1 LIDLVKLI
9 FTIKKGGMGHGS
21 ENEGGKGKSKN
32 TKDTYHNKKI
42 FFDNTTPL

>member
-9 FTIKKGGMGHGS
+9 FTIKKGGLRHGS

-32 TKDTYHNKKI
+32 TDYSYHNKKI
-42 FFDNTTPL
+42 FIDNISPL